1 MPVTPRLATY
11 PEEIATGCPDQMNV
25 PRFEAIFATLGEVAV
40 DLELGQ
46 SRLSLDQNIAVL
58 LLTRARLEI

>member
-1 MPVTPRLATY
+1 
-11 PEEIATGCPDQMNV
+11 MNV

-46 SRLSLDQNIAVL
+46 SRLFLDLNITVL
-58 LLTRARLEI
+58 PLTRAQLEI